1 MEKQWSNEHSNHVW
15 IDSWRRNLVTAHR
28 VAWMD
33 SLHCTVV
40 GWWRN
45 LWWFCFA
52 RDFGVTVI
60 HTCCMHHTAF
70 GNELFTRF
78 KCHTLIDDASRLHSD
93 GEVFFF
99 FMFPG
104 IYANSLLFHCTNDER
119 DTRATFQLKLESP
132 TTTHIRTW
140 KYIYMLCRKMM
151 HSTAAVQLYH
161 QHAIKYGLI
170 FIDCCRSLF
179 FCCSSTRA
187 CLTVYIRKHFDYTYK
202 LLFGV
207 NSSH

>member
-1 MEKQWSNEHSNHVW
+1 MTAEFGDSTSGGMDGFIALHSGWMMEEFMVILFCAWLRCDCDTHMLYASHRIRKW
-15 IDSWRRNLVTAHR
+15 IIHQIQMSHAHR
-28 VAWMD
+28 WCISFAF
-33 SLHCTVV
+33 
-40 GWWRN
+40 WWRS
-45 LWWFCFA
+45 
-52 RDFGVTVI
+52 I
-60 HTCCMHHTAF
+60 
-70 GNELFTRF
+70 
-78 KCHTLIDDASRLHSD
+78 
-93 GEVFFF
+93 FF

-179 FCCSSTRA
+179 FCFSSTRA
-187 CLTVYIRKHFDYTYK
+187 CLTVYIGKHFDYTYK